1 MNAPIRKLSGFLALA
16 FAVGFSL
23 SAGCA
28 GALPGAARAQIESGN
43 ADLAMALSQ
52 GRAGAVAALYTGDA
66 RMFPPNS
73 DVVSGR
79 EAIQRF
85 WQGAID
91 AGVRGLALTTMEIE
105 EHGDSA
111 HEVGKY
117 SATGDGGKVLD
128 TGKYVVIW
136 KREQGRWHL
145 HRDIWNTSM
154 PAPAR

>member
-1 MNAPIRKLSGFLALA
+1 MSARRGVLTFALA
-16 FAVGFSL
+16 VGCGL

-28 GALPGAARAQIESGN
+28 GALAGAARGQIEAGN
-43 ADLAMALSQ
+43 SELATAFSQ

-91 AGVRGLALTTMEIE
+91 AGVRGLALTTVEVE
-105 EHGDSA
+105 EHGDTA

-117 SATGDGGKVLD
+117 SLTGDGGKALD

-136 KREQGRWHL
+136 KHAQGRWRL